1 MRVTTDLNP
10 QPADSGLTLL
20 DRALDDE
27 NLGANQVTL
36 ESDGLLIRFEGIQS
50 GSAMLF
56 REDAVTGTRFIAL
69 DAYDKSRIRAMAS
82 LFNSDACS
90 MIDSIEWQEDE
101 VSGWNIALIAIVGL
115 VIAIAVFWA
124 YQQDFS

>member
-56 REDAVTGTRFIAL
+56 REDAVTGTRFVAL

-82 LFNSDACS
+82 LFNSDARS

-124 YQQDFS
+124 YQ